1 MFTKMAASKL
11 KFKCIYTENIYVKI
25 ESFIYKIMFNQ
36 NLIKIKQLENENTIS
51 NNPIQK
57 IVNFESMQIE
67 SEEFINGNLNTGGNS
82 NMSYNSLL
90 QGPTKGKQFRY

>member
-51 NNPIQK
+51 NNPIPK

-67 SEEFINGNLNTGGNS
+67 SDEFINGNFNNGANS
-82 NMSYNSLL
+82 SMSNNSLP
-90 QGPTKGKQFRY
+90 QGPTKGKKLAC